1 MLVVQLVEF
10 KKMCKMKKTVISIF
24 FLAFMLGT
32 LSMVKGQDPEPK
44 EKEIKIQ
51 TSAICGMCE
60 ERIETNMAYEK
71 GVKSV
76 ELDDKTKIVTIKYKT
91 AKTDPEKL
99 RKAISKLGYDADD
112 VEADPKAY
120 EKLPACCKKDV
131 EPH

>member
-1 MLVVQLVEF
+1 
-10 KKMCKMKKTVISIF
+10 MKKTVLNIF
-24 FLAFMLGT
+24 FLAILLGT
-32 LSMVKGQDPEPK
+32 ANMAKGQDPEPK

-60 ERIETNMAYEK
+60 ERIETNMAFEK

-76 ELDDKTKIVTIKYKT
+76 ELDDKTKIVTITYKT
-91 AKTDPEKL
+91 AKTDPDKL

-120 EKLPACCKKDV
+120 AKLPACCKKGV
-131 EPH
+131 APH

>member
-1 MLVVQLVEF
+1 
-10 KKMCKMKKTVISIF
+10 MKNLISTIMILAIVLGGVSISI
-24 FLAFMLGT
+24 A
-32 LSMVKGQDPEPK
+32 QDAEPK

-60 ERIETNMAYEK
+60 ERIETNMAFEK

-76 ELDDKTKIVTIKYKT
+76 ELDDKTKIVTIVYKT
-91 AKTDPEKL
+91 GKTDPDKI

-112 VEADPKAY
+112 VEADPEAY
-120 EKLPACCKKDV
+120 EKLPKCCKKDN